1 MLNETQFQQMLNSG
15 GTINLEGGKHE
26 IALTKPL
33 VITHK
38 GTSIVGG
45 DGLLAH
51 LAFTFH
57 HDYFNSGYNG
67 TVFTLSPGVSVD
79 DLTFKN
85 FYITTHA
92 KDQHQRNKMNGAVFH
107 LQGTTATTFSRVF
120 IDVSDSW
127 DGIFVDHFGNLKIRE
142 CRIKTRHN
150 GIMLAHGTD
159 AYIDGGNEISVQNY
173 GIQLGADCGGIQI
186 AANDIIECRVGVA
199 LNLALWD
206 GSGHEGGHGVNRE
219 VFIGSQCMIDR
230 CGTGIEF
237 EENSIKHFNAVGCW
251 IGSCTTAVNIKPG
264 QEIHAPIIKFSG
276 CYITQ
281 SHENAIEVSGGQ
293 IVITGCVI
301 HYSGYRDKEERA
313 GIVLHTQPGIVS
325 ASLSNNT
332 ISGLVSKKCIG
343 IYIAEGVKNYLI
355 TGNHLTG
362 NYSSIVDK
370 GQAPKLISDNF
381 RRIQTSVA
389 SCLDAPVEVRDT
401 PHVNL
406 LTTSISQVLS
416 AEHDLD
422 TPTELEAPSTDAA
435 RHTC

>member
-1 MLNETQFQQMLNSG
+1 MLNEIQFQQMLNFG
-15 GTINLEGGKHE
+15 GTINLKGGKYE
-26 IALTKPL
+26 IMLTKPL
-33 VITHK
+33 IITQR
-38 GTSIVGG
+38 GTSITGG

-51 LAFTFH
+51 LSFTFH
-57 HDYFNSGYNG
+57 HDYFNNGYNG
-67 TVFTLSPGVSVD
+67 TIFTLSSRVFVD

-85 FYITTHA
+85 FYITTYA
-92 KDQHQRNKMNGAVFH
+92 NDQHQKAKMNGAVFY

-120 IDVSDSW
+120 IDTSDSW
-127 DGIFVDHFGNLKIRE
+127 DGIFVNHFGNLKIQG

-159 AYIDGGNEISVQNY
+159 AYIDQGNQISVQNY
-173 GIQLGADCGGIQI
+173 GMQLGADCGGIQI
-186 AANDIIECRVGVA
+186 AANDIIECRVGIA

-230 CGTGIEF
+230 CGIGIEF
-237 EENSIKHFNAVGCW
+237 EANSIKHFNAVGCW
-251 IGSCTTAVNIKPG
+251 IGSCRTAVNIKPE
-264 QEIHAPIIKFSG
+264 QEIHAPIIKFLG

-301 HYSGYRDKEERA
+301 HYSGYPDKESRA
-313 GIVLHTQPGIVS
+313 GIVLHPQLGIIG

-332 ISGLVSKKCIG
+332 ISGLSSKKCIG

-355 TGNHLTG
+355 IGNHLTG
-362 NYSSIVDK
+362 NYLSILDK

-381 RRIQTSVA
+381 CYTQSSVTHF
-389 SCLDAPVEVRDT
+389 SDALIEDRDT

-406 LTTSISQVLS
+406 LATSMSQALS
-416 AEHDLD
+416 VEHDLD
-422 TPTELEAPSTDAA
+422 TSIELDAPSADAA
-435 RHTC
+435 RCAR